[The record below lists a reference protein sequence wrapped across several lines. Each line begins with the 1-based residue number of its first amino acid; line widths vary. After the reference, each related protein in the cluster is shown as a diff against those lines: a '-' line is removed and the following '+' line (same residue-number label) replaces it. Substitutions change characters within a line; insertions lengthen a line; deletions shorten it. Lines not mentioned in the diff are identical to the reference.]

1 MTPPH
6 FSVIMYKHLRKV
18 RHSSLAQSV
27 EHSAVNRV
35 VVGSS
40 PTRGATKTTQK
51 CVVFSFVYRFVYHQT
66 TVGANCVRPYGCLDV
81 IVKFG

>member
-1 MTPPH
+1 MRRDDFGLFKNTKINLKKVLTPPH

-51 CVVFSFVYRFVYHQT
+51 CVVFSFV
-66 TVGANCVRPYGCLDV
+66 LDL
-81 IVKFG
+81 